1 MIYYFRV
8 ILKQTQMEAPYI
20 EIYTDKSF
28 AVFGDTKPIKDGLK
42 AIGGR
47 FNVNLRGKP
56 GWIFP
61 LNKEE
66 DVKKFLNNP
75 SVMPERKTPVK
86 SNSSEPVTR
95 ESKSS
100 TEIKELKERV
110 TVLERLVQNLMSEK
124 KSHAVPFDEDYPVE
138 EEMYQKPLL
147 RRV

>member
-1 MIYYFRV
+1 
-8 ILKQTQMEAPYI
+8 MEAPYI

-28 AVFGDTKPIKDGLK
+28 AVFGDTKPIKEGLK

-75 SVMPERKTPVK
+75 SVMPERKTKTEFSRNETNPK
-86 SNSSEPVTR
+86 ETNPNEIKPKETKTSS
-95 ESKSS
+95 
-100 TEIKELKERV
+100 EIKELKERV
-110 TVLERLVQNLMSEK
+110 TILERLVQNLMASEK
-124 KSHAVPFDEDYPVE
+124 TSHAVPFDEDYPVE
-138 EEMYQKPLL
+138 EEMYKKPLM